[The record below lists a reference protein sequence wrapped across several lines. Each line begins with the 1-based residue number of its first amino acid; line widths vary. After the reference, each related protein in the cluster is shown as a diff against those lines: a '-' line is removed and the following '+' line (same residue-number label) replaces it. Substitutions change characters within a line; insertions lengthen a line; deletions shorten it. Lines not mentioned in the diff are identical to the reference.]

1 MVSHTSIRAG
11 QVTNACP
18 CPCVCVCACA
28 HADRHACKA
37 GDIRWALLRQD
48 KDGIFECQHLSDV
61 CPFRFSKL
69 NIGLPPTHWQ
79 AKFQKTVGPVTE
91 GAVLFIGTS
100 GFWEE
105 YRDNSDTSAEAL
117 EAQVLKDV
125 NEFVRNHKG
134 DVGEALPAL
143 ADFWK
148 NKISNKLLDKVCVC
162 AFSPFSPAG
171 KGAPLPADLPTCLS
185 VCQMSMPRASLLAC
199 LLREY
204 RDFAVLA
211 CILIPAAPGESGMY

>member
-1 MVSHTSIRAG
+1 M
-11 QVTNACP
+11 
-18 CPCVCVCACA
+18 CVCACA

-125 NEFVRNHKG
+125 NEFVHNHKG
-134 DVGEALPAL
+134 DVGEALRAL
-143 ADFWK
+143 AAFWK
-148 NKISNKLLDKVCVC
+148 NKISNRLLGKVCVC

-171 KGAPLPADLPTCLS
+171 KGACRPADLS
-185 VCQMSMPRASLLAC
+185 VCLPNI
-199 LLREY
+199 
-204 RDFAVLA
+204 D
-211 CILIPAAPGESGMY
+211 APGILASMFTKRVS